1 MERQLEEEGGR
12 RRKRRE
18 MNSILPPSFSVSAGA
33 HTNKRCVHYSCSG
46 YRQSP
51 GTREQ

>member
-1 MERQLEEEGGR
+1 MERQLEEEEGR

-51 GTREQ
+51 GTPEQ